1 MREELNRILSHH
13 TGQTLERVEKDS
25 DRDYFM
31 SPEEAKQYGLVDEV
45 IFYRDLAKRKTEAA
59 SSSPSLPQTA

>member
-13 TGQTLERVEKDS
+13 TGQPLERVEKDS

-31 SPEEAKQYGLVDEV
+31 SSEEAKAYGLVDEV
-45 IFYRDLAKRKTEAA
+45 IHSRVPFPT
-59 SSSPSLPQTA
+59 PSA